1 MEGMDGAW
9 DSLGRLLFTPD
20 GSLPETRV
28 LWHRNMA
35 QQLLRVT
42 VDVPAQETRTELP
55 G

>member
-1 MEGMDGAW
+1 MDRAQ

-20 GSLPETRV
+20 GSLPEMRV
-28 LWHRNMA
+28 LWRRNMA

-42 VDVPAQETRTELP
+42 VDILAQETSTEPP

>member
-1 MEGMDGAW
+1 MDRAR
-9 DSLGRLLFTPD
+9 DSLGRLLFTAD
-20 GSLPETRV
+20 GSLPEMRV

-42 VDVPAQETRTELP
+42 VEVLAQETSTEPL